1 DVWIRFES
9 NPEQDEMVF
18 AEEVVGGAVSKNFFP
33 AVESGLRESM
43 NKGVLAG
50 FKVVQVKATLYD
62 GSMHPVD
69 SKEVAF
75 KAAARLAYKKGM
87 PLAKPALLEPI
98 IRAEVTIP
106 AEYVGTIYGD
116 FSKRRGMI
124 MENNAIDD
132 ETTVIVAEV
141 PQAEMIN
148 YATEL
153 RSMTQGNGSYTSE
166 FIRYE
171 KAPKEVADKVI
182 AAAKSKMEEEDED

>member
-1 DVWIRFES
+1 
-9 NPEQDEMVF
+9 
-18 AEEVVGGAVSKNFFP
+18 
-33 AVESGLRESM
+33 
-43 NKGVLAG
+43 
-50 FKVVQVKATLYD
+50 
-62 GSMHPVD
+62 
-69 SKEVAF
+69 
-75 KAAARLAYKKGM
+75 
-87 PLAKPALLEPI
+87 
-98 IRAEVTIP
+98 
-106 AEYVGTIYGD
+106 
-116 FSKRRGMI
+116 MI